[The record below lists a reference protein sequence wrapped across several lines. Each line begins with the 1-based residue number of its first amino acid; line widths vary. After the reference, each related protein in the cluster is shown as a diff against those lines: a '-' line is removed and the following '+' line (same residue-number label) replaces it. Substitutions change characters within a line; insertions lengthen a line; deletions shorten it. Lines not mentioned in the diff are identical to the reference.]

1 MEQLG
6 SNCMDFYEILYL
18 NIFWKPVEENQVLLK
33 PDKNNNGYFT
43 WRPIYI
49 FHYILLISS

>member
-6 SNCMDFYEILYL
+6 SNCMDFHEILYL
-18 NIFWKPVEENQVLLK
+18 NTFRKPFEKNQVLSK
-33 PDKNNNGYFT
+33 PDKNNEYFT
-43 WRPIYI
+43 WRPIYV